1 MAHESIA
8 TKLSTWRGSNQG
20 GTGHNGLLSKISIDG
35 SLYDIKDP
43 AVEQL
48 ATWVDSE
55 LTTLEN
61 KTVRSSDLIKAEGS
75 GKFATSVTQTQDGQV
90 TVTYDNIRSAAL
102 TDTAV
107 TGQYV
112 TSVSQGTDGQISLT
126 RAGVSAANVTFDPT
140 STDFDSN
147 STDVQAALVDALT
160 QALALKGTSSDLSSA
175 ETIAAAKKYAD
186 EKVAELAGQD
196 WTQAA
201 HTVSE
206 IIKEL
211 ENSDVAGS
219 WATMVDKLEG
229 MSVTAKGQSG
239 DPDYRPA
246 NANPTV
252 VEYVQAAIEDVNAAN
267 AEGIA
272 DLDAVVYGGSGST
285 GANGTTDATNTAGAS
300 YTNDSTSLVAVKV
313 TEVDGKIT
321 AVDVKANDVAKA
333 SDLTTLDGTAVKSVN
348 GQTPSN
354 GAVTVTAAQIDLSGS
369 DSTKVGTAISNLDS
383 NKANKAAITTATVK
397 DWTASYASEQLTW
410 TSTNTSVYVPVTGQT
425 L

>member
-20 GTGHNGLLSKISIDG
+20 GTGHNGLLSKLSIDG
-35 SLYDIKDP
+35 ALYDIKDP

-90 TVTYDNIRSAAL
+90 TVTYDNIRATAL
-102 TDTAV
+102 SDTAV
-107 TGQYV
+107 TGQFV

-126 RAGVSAANVTFDPT
+126 RSGVSAANVTFDPT
-140 STDFDSN
+140 STDFEST

-160 QALALKGTSSDLSSA
+160 QALALKGTNSDDKDDD
-175 ETIAAAKKYAD
+175 TIAGAKAYAD
-186 EKVAELAGQD
+186 YVVNQLAGQD
-196 WTQAA
+196 WTTAA
-201 HTVSE
+201 QTVQD
-206 IIKEL
+206 IIDEL
-211 ENSDVAGS
+211 GGDNAG
-219 WATMVDKLEG
+219 WATLVDKLQGMGWSATGTEG
-229 MSVTAKGQSG
+229 QPGYVAGNS
-239 DPDYRPA
+239 
-246 NANPTV
+246 NPTV
-252 VEYVQAAIEDVNAAN
+252 VEYVQHKIAEVNAAN

-272 DLDAVVYGGSGST
+272 DLDAVVYGAGS
-285 GANGTTDATNTAGAS
+285 NGTSATTDASTAATS
-300 YTNDSTSLVAVKV
+300 FTNDTSNKVVVKV

-321 AVDVKANDVAKA
+321 GVDVKTNDIA
-333 SDLTTLDGTAVKSVN
+333 SAADLQTLDGAAVKSVN
-348 GQTPSN
+348 GQTPTN
-354 GAVTVTAAQIDLSGS
+354 GAVTVTAAQIDLSSS

-383 NKANKAAITTATVK
+383 NKANKAAITTATIK
-397 DWTASYASEQLTW
+397 NWSSSYASEQLTW
-410 TSTNTSVYVPVTGQT
+410 TSTDTSVYVPATGQT